1 MKKIPLF
8 LRSRHFWTAVA
19 VCVAS
24 LVIWS
29 ASPPL
34 SFGEQRPL
42 AAVGMR
48 VTLIVL
54 LVVAW
59 ILWMIDWSAA
69 IVLVALA
76 CLTIWFAFPLVSVAD
91 KRLFAS
97 SLVRS
102 GMIGG
107 MLLAYA
113 LYVTY
118 GLLRRLGRN
127 PSHLRR
133 FFSVAQNADRTATAS
148 HLRDIERI
156 ASRAVKQLK
165 SARFV
170 APGLMRLFRGP
181 AHLYELPWYVV
192 LGSKGSGKT
201 TALLNS
207 GLTFPL
213 DSAMPRSVASE
224 HSRGLPVWRLTN
236 EAVLIDTAGHYVR
249 HGGSS
254 YPLPAAR
261 NHGKSNNRPT
271 RTQSDAAQWD
281 GFLRLLRTLRPRMA
295 INGALLTVDVAVLA
309 HADAKVRVEEGRAL
323 RARLEEMR
331 ASLGVGFPVWLVVTK
346 MDLVTGF
353 TDYFE
358 PLNVRD
364 RARVWG
370 FTLPYDAEGS
380 ARDPMLLRCKAELN
394 LLATRLAEGVTQRLR
409 DESGRA
415 CPSRIAA
422 LPDAF
427 SALVRPLSELIEQ
440 VFGGC
445 IDARMPPSPMLRGV
459 YLTSARQTGRRVA
472 AERQTVLS
480 RMVAAA
486 GARVRPPRR
495 TDGNTRFFLGD
506 LLSHV
511 VFRESRLAR
520 TDPQWEHRARL
531 QRWVGH
537 SLVWLVAAGLTA
549 NLRHAFFDERTSL
562 DALGGRAQ
570 ALTAMLADSDLSAS
584 PERIPT
590 VLDEANE
597 LLRAATHSEV
607 GGSSSAL
614 TFGVSAIAE
623 IEAVSQRTYG
633 VLATRFVLPRFVSR
647 MEEVIERALASG
659 DVVTLYDALRVYL
672 MLHDEA
678 RFDADDVKAWVLD
691 DWAKHESADVWGGRA
706 AMAGHMQRLFSGER
720 AVSSMSMPNEALIGQ
735 ARALL
740 DRNSAT
746 DRLYQRA
753 KAAMQSDA
761 PEDFTLLRVIGP
773 QAGTVFTRASGAPLS
788 RGVPGLFTVE
798 GYRAVFERRLAPFL
812 RTASDDDAWVMGRRA
827 LGETQAGSA
836 GMPNLSTSGDD
847 ALSTAIRRQY
857 LMEYAQV
864 WDEFLDDVRP
874 VSGTSLAF
882 QRQVLRHFAAPDSP
896 LVRLARAAAHE
907 TTLTQPL
914 SVADASFA
922 GKAAEALNQQAEKM
936 LGPRPSEHA
945 ERELVDNHFAAL
957 REVVTGSADA
967 GGGRKAGAVQRGE
980 TGLDGVTALLNDYYE
995 ALAVSDHAL
1004 SIQSLPPASDAAAIL
1019 KMTADTMPAPLSLAL
1034 RQFATDGSREVSH
1047 GIGRLLSRRMQVVV
1061 GDTCRVVI
1069 EGHYPFAPESARD
1082 VSLDDFARL
1091 FAHGGVIDGFVTTV
1105 LAPLVDT
1112 AAKPWRYRTLPG
1124 AVDPVQGPDL
1134 EPFQHAAAI
1143 RDVFF
1148 PDPDDKQPVWKADIR
1163 IPDLDPTITSLSLN
1177 IDDQTTLYRHGP
1189 VQPFVVIW
1197 PGARGGA
1204 YAEISVSPRIAP
1216 ETATVVAGGPWAL
1229 MRLLRKGRVIETA
1242 TLGRTRVE
1250 FDFDGRKAA
1259 LDIVSAASVANPLT
1273 SDVLSTFRCPT
1284 TMPMFSL
1291 PDSGPPPGLP
1301 RT

>member
-24 LVIWS
+24 LVIWF
-29 ASPPL
+29 AGPPL
-34 SFGEQRPL
+34 SLGEQRPL
-42 AAVGMR
+42 AAAGIR

-59 ILWMIDWSAA
+59 ILRRIDWSAG
-69 IVLVALA
+69 IVLVALV

-91 KRLFAS
+91 QRFFAS
-97 SLVRS
+97 AEVRCV
-102 GMIGG
+102 MIAG

-113 LYVTY
+113 VYVTY
-118 GLLRRLGRN
+118 GWLRRFGRN
-127 PSHLRR
+127 PSRLRR
-133 FFSVAQNADRTATAS
+133 FFKIGEKADLTATAS
-148 HLRDIERI
+148 HLLEIERI
-156 ASRAVKQLK
+156 ASRAIRQLK
-165 SARFV
+165 SARFG
-170 APGLMRLFRGP
+170 AQGLMRLFRGP
-181 AHLYELPWYVV
+181 VYLYELPWYVV

-207 GLTFPL
+207 GLAFPM
-213 DSAMPRSVASE
+213 DAAMPRSVASE

-254 YPLPAAR
+254 YPLPAAC

-271 RTQSDAAQWD
+271 RAQSDAAQWD
-281 GFLRLLRTLRPRMA
+281 GFLRLLRKLRPRMA

-309 HADAKVRVEEGRAL
+309 HTDPKVRVEEGRAL
-323 RARLEEMR
+323 RARLEDMR
-331 ASLGVGFPVWLVVTK
+331 ATLGVGFPVWLVVTK
-346 MDLVTGF
+346 MDLIVGF

-358 PLNVRD
+358 PLSVRD
-364 RARVWG
+364 RERVWG
-370 FTLPYDAEGS
+370 FTLPYDPEGS
-380 ARDPMLLRCKAELN
+380 ARDPMLFRCKAELN

-415 CPSRIAA
+415 CPSRIAT

-427 SALVRPLSELIEQ
+427 SGLVRPLSELVEQ

-445 IDARMPPSPMLRGV
+445 IDESMPPSPTLRGV

-472 AERQTVLS
+472 AESETVLS
-480 RMVAAA
+480 RMAAA
-486 GARVRPPRR
+486 VGARVRPPRR
-495 TDGNTRFFLGD
+495 MDGNTRFFLGD
-506 LLSHV
+506 LLSQV
-511 VFRESRLAR
+511 VFREGRLAR
-520 TDPQWEHRARL
+520 SDPQWEHRARL

-537 SLVWLVAAGLTA
+537 SLVWLVVAGLTA

-570 ALTAMLADSDLSAS
+570 TLTAMLADSDLSAS
-584 PERIPT
+584 PERLPT
-590 VLDEANE
+590 VLDEAHE
-597 LLRAATHSEV
+597 LLRAPTHSEV
-607 GGSSSAL
+607 GGFSGAL
-614 TFGVSAIAE
+614 TFGVSALAK
-623 IEAVSQRTYG
+623 IEAVSQRTYAA
-633 VLATRFVLPRFVSR
+633 LMTRFVLPQFVSR

-659 DVVTLYDALRVYL
+659 DVGTLYDALRVYL

-678 RFDADDVKAWVLD
+678 RFDADDVKAWVLE

-720 AVSSMSMPNEALIGQ
+720 AVRSMSMPNEALIGQ

-753 KAAMQSDA
+753 KAAMQKEA
-761 PEDFTLLRVIGP
+761 PEEFTLLRVIGP
-773 QAGTVFTRASGAPLS
+773 HAGTVFTRASGAPLA
-788 RGVPGLFTVE
+788 RGVPGFFTVE
-798 GYRAVFERRLAPFL
+798 GYRAVFERRLAAFL

-827 LGETQAGSA
+827 LGETTAGSA
-836 GMPNLSTSGDD
+836 GMPNLSTGGDD

-857 LMEYAQV
+857 LMEYAQT
-864 WDEFLDDVRP
+864 WDAFLDDVRP

-882 QRQVLRHFAAPDSP
+882 QRQVLGHFVAPDSP

-914 SVADASFA
+914 FAADESFA
-922 GKAAEALNQQAEKM
+922 SKAAVALNRQAEKM
-936 LGPRPSEHA
+936 LGARPSEHA

-967 GGGRKAGAVQRGE
+967 GGGRKAAAAPRGE

-995 ALAVSDHAL
+995 ALAVSAHAL
-1004 SIQSLPPASDAAAIL
+1004 SNHSLPPASDAAAVL
-1019 KMTADTMPAPLSLAL
+1019 KMTADTMPAPLRLAL
-1034 RQFATDGSREVSH
+1034 GQFATDGSREVSR
-1047 GIGRLLSRRMQVVV
+1047 GIGHLLSRQTQVVV
-1061 GDTCRVVI
+1061 GDACRAVI

-1082 VSLDDFARL
+1082 VGLDDFARM

-1143 RDVFF
+1143 REIFF
-1148 PDPDDKQPVWKADIR
+1148 PDPGGKQPVWKADIR

-1177 IDDQTTLYRHGP
+1177 IDGQTTLYRHGP
-1189 VQPFVVIW
+1189 VQPFVVTW
-1197 PGARGGA
+1197 PGPNGGTH
-1204 YAEISVSPRIAP
+1204 AEISASPRVEP

-1250 FDFDGRKAA
+1250 FDFGGRKAA
-1259 LDIVSAASVANPLT
+1259 LDIVSAASVASPLT